1 MRWWTG
7 SPVLRSRQGLRRRAR
22 GLRWPLRWAD
32 PAPLAGSG
40 VRLQRGSPALLE
52 RAVGLGAGLRGC
64 RRLMCAVPG
73 SVSSDSTSS
82 RLPLKHVIFP
92 GAGDEA
98 ISEYKSV
105 IYYQVKQPRWFETVK
120 VSFTWS
126 FYPVGLMMKCLF
138 VSPGSRPPPTQPR
151 GPADGH
157 SQRLMSFQQSHSG
170 LLRNHAGIS
179 WNAFTLIFFQT

>member
-1 MRWWTG
+1 
-7 SPVLRSRQGLRRRAR
+7 
-22 GLRWPLRWAD
+22 
-32 PAPLAGSG
+32 
-40 VRLQRGSPALLE
+40 
-52 RAVGLGAGLRGC
+52 
-64 RRLMCAVPG
+64 MCAVPG

-138 VSPGSRPPPTQPR
+138 VSPGSRPPSHPAQGPGRRALSEADELSTESLRVAKEPR
-151 GPADGH
+151 WHFLECIYSHLLSDIKIGLSWRQMTESFKDSYCLFPSRICFMCEMLSLHQMEKNRDAVRWRIPQGRRAPLPRRGH
-157 SQRLMSFQQSHSG
+157 RVP
-170 LLRNHAGIS
+170 
-179 WNAFTLIFFQT
+179 